1 MEKAI
6 YLWTSLCINSYNI
19 EVFTIDSIDRD

>member
-6 YLWTSLCINSYNI
+6 YLWTGVCINSYYI